1 MAFLRSALL
10 TMLCMAATLAGLTPA
25 FAQRNAPE
33 SLKRVALVIGNG
45 AYPAS
50 PLRNP
55 VNDARAIS
63 RALKDLGFD
72 VTHRENQTQKAMADI
87 IRQFGARLT
96 PGTVAVFYY
105 AGHGMQ
111 VQGRNFL
118 IPVDADV
125 QAEDEVPYST
135 IDVGLLLG
143 KMEQAKSPANIVIL
157 DACRDNPFARR
168 FRPTNTGLAQMDAPI
183 GTLLAYA
190 TAPGSVAR
198 DGGGENGVF
207 TKHLVANLNT
217 EGLAVEQL
225 FKRVRVAVAQETRE
239 TQVPWESSS
248 LKGEFVFKEA
258 PRAKAGGASQDQL
271 IEEAVRVAAERAA
284 ALTAERIAREQASRP
299 QAAPPQDSQAS
310 RQESERLAAEREALR
325 QERQRLEAERAAN
338 QREDM
343 ARAEAAK
350 RPAAPAKA
358 PVARTRPATPAQP
371 AAVASSRAGG
381 ANPEVGDTWTYRYSD
396 TFGKGGTYT
405 VRVSAASGQEISDEM
420 QMGRGRHAA
429 VFYPGLALTD
439 RKVDNLSLR
448 EISPYL
454 QSLGPIE
461 QAASGRI
468 SIFSSAEPFTTHLAG
483 TETVQVPAGSF
494 QATKMVIEGIQ
505 PISAPQFSGI
515 VMRRHTITVWYAPAA
530 KRFVKAIFD
539 ASAGGGMSHEIE
551 TVELTETNFAMDL
564 AAAPVVSQRPVEARP
579 SIFAQ
584 PAPANGNAGAM
595 GTAAMPRSG
604 DTWTYRYSDSFGKGG
619 TYTVQVSAASAQEIS
634 DEMQMGRGRHAAVFY
649 PGLALT
655 DRKVDNL
662 SLREISPYLQSLGP
676 IEQAASGRISI
687 FSSAE
692 PFTTH
697 LAGTETVQVPAGS
710 FQATKMVI
718 EGIQP
723 ISAPQFSGIVMRRHT
738 ITVWYAPA
746 AKRFVKAT
754 FYASAGGGLSSE
766 RETIELTELRIN

>member
-1 MAFLRSALL
+1 MAFLRSVLL
-10 TMLCMAATLAGLTPA
+10 MFVLAAVTLAGQTPA
-25 FAQRNAPE
+25 FAQRGAPE

-45 AYPAS
+45 AYPAT

-55 VNDARAIS
+55 VNDARAVS

-72 VTHRENQTQKAMADI
+72 VTHRENLTQRAMADV

-96 PGTVAVFYY
+96 PGTAAVFYY

-168 FRPTNTGLAQMDAPI
+168 FRPANTGLAQMDAPI

-198 DGGGENGVF
+198 DGGGENGVY

-258 PRAKAGGASQDQL
+258 PRAKAGASQDQL

-284 ALTAERIAREQASRP
+284 AMTAERIAREQAASRP
-299 QAAPPQDSQAS
+299 AAAPTQESQAAK
-310 RQESERLAAEREALR
+310 QEAERLVAEREALR
-325 QERQRLEAERAAN
+325 QERQRLEAERTA
-338 QREDM
+338 QRAETT
-343 ARAEAAK
+343 RAEAAK
-350 RPAAPAKA
+350 KPPVQAKA
-358 PVARTRPATPAQP
+358 PVARVSPAAPAQP
-371 AAVASSRAGG
+371 AAAVPQRTGG
-381 ANPEVGDTWTYRYSD
+381 ANPEAGDTWTYRYSD
-396 TFGKGGTYT
+396 GFGKTATYT
-405 VRVSAASGQEISDEM
+405 VRVSAATGQEISDEM
-420 QMGRGRHAA
+420 QMGRARHAST
-429 VFYPGLALTD
+429 FYPGLALTD
-439 RKVDNLSLR
+439 RKVDNLALR

-454 QSLGPIE
+454 QNLGPADLAG
-461 QAASGRI
+461 AAGRI
-468 SIFSSAEPFTTHLAG
+468 SIFSGADPFAARLAG

-494 QATKMVIEGIQ
+494 EATKLVIEGIQ
-505 PISAPQFSGI
+505 PVYAPQ
-515 VMRRHTITVWYAPAA
+515 
-530 KRFVKAIFD
+530 
-539 ASAGGGMSHEIE
+539 
-551 TVELTETNFAMDL
+551 
-564 AAAPVVSQRPVEARP
+564 
-579 SIFAQ
+579 
-584 PAPANGNAGAM
+584 
-595 GTAAMPRSG
+595 
-604 DTWTYRYSDSFGKGG
+604 
-619 TYTVQVSAASAQEIS
+619 
-634 DEMQMGRGRHAAVFY
+634 HA
-649 PGLALT
+649 
-655 DRKVDNL
+655 
-662 SLREISPYLQSLGP
+662 
-676 IEQAASGRISI
+676 
-687 FSSAE
+687 
-692 PFTTH
+692 
-697 LAGTETVQVPAGS
+697 
-710 FQATKMVI
+710 
-718 EGIQP
+718 
-723 ISAPQFSGIVMRRHT
+723 GIVMRRHT

-754 FYASAGGGLSSE
+754 FNASAGGGLSAEKETVELMETNFAMDVAAAPIAAAQPAEARRPVAAQAADSGGGGAMGTAGLPRGGDIWTYRYSDGFGKGGTYTVRVSAASAQE
-766 RETIELTELRIN
+766 ISDEMQMGRARHVATFYSGLALTDRKVDNLALREISPYLQSLGPIEQAASNRINVFSGADPFTARFAGTETVQVPAGSFEATKLVIEGIQPVYAPQHAGIVMRRHTITVWYAPAAKRFVKATFDASAGGGLSHEKETIELTELRIN

>member
-1 MAFLRSALL
+1 MAFLRTALL
-10 TMLCMAATLAGLTPA
+10 AFLCMAAALAGLTPA
-25 FAQRNAPE
+25 YAQRNAPE
-33 SLKRVALVIGNG
+33 SLKRLALVIGNG

-50 PLRNP
+50 PLKNP

-72 VTHRENQTQKAMADI
+72 VTHRENLTQKAMADV

-96 PGTVAVFYY
+96 PGTAAVFYY

-143 KMEQAKSPANIVIL
+143 KMEQARSPANIVIL

-168 FRPTNTGLAQMDAPI
+168 FRPANTGLAQMDAPI

-198 DGGGENGVF
+198 DGGGENGVY

-258 PRAKAGGASQDQL
+258 PRAKAGASQDQL
-271 IEEAVRVAAERAA
+271 IEEAVRAAAERAA
-284 ALTAERIAREQASRP
+284 ALTAERIAREQAASRP
-299 QAAPPQDSQAS
+299 VAPPPQESPAA
-310 RQESERLAAEREALR
+310 RQEAERLAAEREALR
-325 QERQRLEAERAAN
+325 QERQRLEAERASA
-338 QREDM
+338 QRAES

-350 RPAAPAKA
+350 RP
-358 PVARTRPATPAQP
+358 PVAAKSPSSRISPSAPTEP
-371 AAVASSRAGG
+371 AAAVPNRSGG

-396 TFGKGGTYT
+396 SFGKGGTYT
-405 VRVSAASGQEISDEM
+405 VRVSAASAQEISDEM
-420 QMGRGRHAA
+420 QMGRARHAA

-439 RKVDNLSLR
+439 RKVDNLAVR

-468 SIFSSAEPFTTHLAG
+468 SIFSSADPFTTRIAG

-551 TVELTETNFAMDL
+551 TVELTETNFAMNL
-564 AAAPVVSQRPVEARP
+564 AAAPIASQRPIEAQP

-584 PAPANGNAGAM
+584 SAPVTGNAGAM
-595 GTAAMPRSG
+595 GTAAMPAGG

-619 TYTVQVSAASAQEIS
+619 TYTVRVSAASAQEIS
-634 DEMQMGRGRHAAVFY
+634 DEMQMGRARHAAVFY

-662 SLREISPYLQSLGP
+662 AVREISPYLQSLGP

-687 FSSAE
+687 FSSAD
-692 PFTTH
+692 PFTTRI
-697 LAGTETVQVPAGS
+697 AGTETVQVPAGS

-754 FYASAGGGLSSE
+754 FAASAGGGLSSE
-766 RETIELTELRIN
+766 RESIELVELRIN